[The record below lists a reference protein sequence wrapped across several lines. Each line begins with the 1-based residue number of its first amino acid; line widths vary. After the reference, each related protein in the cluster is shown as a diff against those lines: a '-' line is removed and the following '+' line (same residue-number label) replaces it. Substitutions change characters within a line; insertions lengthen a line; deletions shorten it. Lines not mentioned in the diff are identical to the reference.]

1 LRLKCYNRNITFLER
16 HMKQLTPVKFALTFA
31 GCFLGAGYVSGQE
44 LWQFFGVF
52 GRGGLLGLA
61 LAMAFLF
68 LMAVLLLRL
77 ADRTGIDEVDR
88 LVVCWDIPVL
98 RGLMSG
104 LELVFLFGIGT
115 VMTAGVGALLQ
126 QLFGLPTW
134 VGGALF
140 AAAVAV
146 IALSGLRGLVSAF
159 SVSVP
164 ILVAVTIAFGAVSLA
179 KNGFSALPAATY
191 RGTNPMMPVWWVG
204 AMTFACY
211 NIFGNFAVLAPLS
224 RYIPNKKTA
233 VYGHGPGRAAAFVHS
248 ALGVM
253 LSLYASPSALKAEL
267 PMLSLSSGVSPAL
280 GIRLRLPAAA
290 GHVRHHP
297 VHAGG
302 ADRFHLP
309 QIREDRAQKARRRGR
324 VRGLLLCRE
333 PCGLREPHR
342 HGLPRVRLLQQ
353 RFRCADGCALRQGA
367 QKRRNRRQG
376 VIS

>member
-1 LRLKCYNRNITFLER
+1 
-16 HMKQLTPVKFALTFA
+16 MKQLTPVKFALTFA

-233 VYGHGPGRAAAFVHS
+233 YLGTGLGALLLLCI

-280 GIRLRLPAAA
+280 GYGYGFLLLLAMFGTTLSTQVALIDFICRKSGKIARRRPAAVGVCAACSFA
-290 GHVRHHP
+290 GSLAGFGSLIGTVYP
-297 VHAGG
+297 VFGYCSSVFVVLMAVHYV
-302 ADRFHLP
+302 
-309 QIREDRAQKARRRGR
+309 KARRSG
-324 VRGLLLCRE
+324 E
-333 PCGLREPHR
+333 T
-342 HGLPRVRLLQQ
+342 
-353 RFRCADGCALRQGA
+353 AAKA
-367 QKRRNRRQG
+367 
-376 VIS
+376 